1 MFILN
6 WNNIIQTNLFFIY
19 FISFITFINSQE
31 NNCISK
37 EVETGGILKKKCE
50 TISNGN
56 NVCVQEGGIFTYNSV
71 LSNVL
76 FEYSFSSIANI
87 TDRRELGLISIT
99 EFKEVDS
106 KRDHIVLCLIKSQ
119 HLFILSYEGEFI
131 FYYSFNEIIT
141 NYKYFSITLYKFDKS
156 KKEYY
161 YTISYTNNGLLR
173 IIYNQIS
180 LESRSNKILN
190 QIEYRPHFMREN
202 NDPWVVSNSG
212 SSCEF
217 FSEGIRDN
225 VITCFFI
232 SQSDNKYFSSV
243 SFLPDDNFTVNSNY
257 TYILDNNI
265 YEITNIKFIRTARYD
280 KIKSLICLANIVRA
294 KCIFYNSIDHQITET
309 NSELTGCKDEN
320 YANNIYFYAK
330 TKEFIYSCIGNQ
342 NYLKMIKFTYD
353 LNNINST
360 AITYNFDSSCS
371 TPYGYSILY
380 ISPFKIYS
388 IVIDLDCGFT
398 QMIKDYLLIENTTEC
413 NNIKNNIKEGA
424 YSEYENEE
432 DNDDKEST
440 QKIQSTEIKESAI
453 KSELS
458 EKIQQKYDTI
468 HITYQ
473 PYINED
479 GKTHQVTESI
489 QIKETIQNTL
499 NKQIIET
506 ETGDLQSS
514 IHSELA
520 QSIINSKITE
530 SPKNSYSSNSIDF
543 SQESFKET
551 DLIQDTIGPK
561 IESTKMFDYSNI
573 IDSSKII
580 ESSEITDSK
589 IIESSDI
596 TNSSRFIESNIITD
610 SSRLIEPSGIVNSS
624 KFIESTEIFDASDK
638 IKSNEITDFSK
649 ITESSN
655 IMDSSIITDSS
666 KTIELTQI
674 DSSQF
679 IDTSENIISNNIK
692 VFDSLQIIESNQ
704 ISESL
709 KTIDS
714 STYSKSSLIL
724 DFNESSKIIES
735 SQMIKSYELTEYLS
749 KTTQND
755 KIICDKKCLECDEE
769 SNARNLCIKCNNNN
783 NYFELKLNNQIK
795 EDNQNYIECYSE
807 ETKISNYYLN
817 KKDKVFEPCFYTC
830 GTCKELGNQNDHK
843 CLSCANN
850 YRMNPNKNN
859 SCVMECKYFFYF
871 SNFGEYK
878 CTTDNQCPEEANILI
893 KSLSKCT
900 NDCKNE
906 GEYKFQ
912 YNSECIKNCPSDTEA
927 NDENNMCQIINKDKC
942 SFSHFELFLDNDIKK
957 INIEKIAKDYAKE
970 YYYTNNHISNYISNQ
985 FSIIIYKNSECIQ
998 KLKLSLPK
1006 IDFGE
1011 CYKKVQDYYTIKE
1024 DLIIGVIDS
1033 YTNKNNSSSN
1043 NPETTYA
1050 FFHPL
1055 TGINLN
1061 ASEICKDIKI
1071 KMEENILS
1079 IVDDNTNILFF
1090 ASQNVNIFNISNE
1103 FYTDRCF
1110 YFESWNNKDV
1120 VLKDRINYVY
1130 PNITL
1135 CDSDCK
1141 NIGINLTSLTA
1152 ICECS
1157 FRDLLD
1163 ISNIENDWLSN
1174 NILVDEVLNQIHE
1187 LITLLNLEVM
1197 RCYKTI
1203 FDPKYISKCTGGFLI
1218 LFILICAIICTI
1230 VYFNYSIKETL
1241 GFLFRVSRL
1250 YLQFIEV
1257 KKLNNVNN
1265 NKEKI
1270 KAPPKKKKAKLKAD
1284 IFPNKKRKI
1293 IKINSEKF
1301 KGRKTTKNVNIN
1313 INMAE
1318 FNFNSSG
1325 KKANK
1330 FGKSFLNKIRKQKK
1344 KTLIVKDVN
1353 NLKTSTFSKTYQ
1365 EKSQFQFLDKTNSSL
1380 FELKNGFNIEE
1391 YLANTYEEM
1400 DYEDAI
1406 FEEKRSFCKYF
1417 IERIKN
1423 KHILINSFFIV
1434 DHIQPKSIKILLFLM
1449 QIDLY
1454 FLVNAM
1460 LFNEEYISEIFHSD
1474 EEETF
1479 FSFVPRSINR
1489 YIYTTFVGRI
1499 LNYLIKC
1506 FFIKEKK
1513 FIRILIRSEKNSVL
1527 LNNELYIFTEKLK
1540 KSYSIFVI
1548 CCMITII
1555 FSWYY
1560 ISCFNNIYQYTKRE
1574 WIRSSFAFIFVTQI
1588 IYVCAAFLETIFR
1601 YLSFKFES
1609 DKIFKFSLLFSLV
1622 E

>member
-19 FISFITFINSQE
+19 FISFIIFINSQD
-31 NNCISK
+31 NNCIFK

-56 NVCVQEGGIFTYNSV
+56 NVCVQESGIFTYNSV

-87 TDRRELGLISIT
+87 IDRRELGLISIT

-106 KRDHIVLCLIKSQ
+106 KRDHIVLCFIKSQ
-119 HLFILSYEGEFI
+119 FLFILSYEGEFI
-131 FYYSFNEIIT
+131 FYYSFNEIIP

-161 YTISYTNNGLLR
+161 YTISYTNNGLLL

-180 LESRSNKILN
+180 IEFRSNKILN
-190 QIEYRPHFMREN
+190 QIEYRPYFMKEN
-202 NDPWVVSNSG
+202 YDPWVVSNSG

-217 FSEGIRDN
+217 FSEGIGDN

-232 SQSDNKYFSSV
+232 SQSDNKYFSSA
-243 SFLPDDNFTVNSNY
+243 SFLPDENFTVNSNY
-257 TYILDNNI
+257 SYILDNNI
-265 YEITNIKFIRTARYD
+265 YDITNIKFIRTARYD
-280 KIKSLICLANIVRA
+280 EIKSLICLANIVRT
-294 KCIFYNSIDHQITET
+294 KCIIYNSIDHQITET
-309 NSELTGCKDEN
+309 NSELTGCKDEI
-320 YANNIYFYAK
+320 YANNIYFYTK

-342 NYLKMIKFTYD
+342 NYLKMIKFAYD

-360 AITYNFDSSCS
+360 AITYYFESSCS
-371 TPYGYSILY
+371 SPYGYSIIY

-388 IVIDLDCGFT
+388 IVIDLDCSFA
-398 QMIKDYLLIENTTEC
+398 QMLKDYLLIENTTEC
-413 NNIKNNIKEGA
+413 DNIKNNIKEGE
-424 YSEYENEE
+424 YSEDENEE

-440 QKIQSTEIKESAI
+440 QKMKSTEIAGV
-453 KSELS
+453 S
-458 EKIQQKYDTI
+458 EKMQQNYDTI

-479 GKTHQVTESI
+479 GKTNKITESI

-499 NKQIIET
+499 NNQIIET
-506 ETGDLQSS
+506 VSEDLQSS
-514 IHSELA
+514 IHSELT

-530 SPKNSYSSNSIDF
+530 SPKNSYSPSSIDF

-551 DLIQDTIGPK
+551 EFIKDTIEQK
-561 IESTKMFDYSNI
+561 IETIKINDYSNI

-589 IIESSDI
+589 IIES
-596 TNSSRFIESNIITD
+596 NKIID
-610 SSRLIEPSGIVNSS
+610 SSRLIESNIISDSSRLIRSSETIDSS
-624 KFIESTEIFDASDK
+624 KFIESSEIFDTSDK
-638 IKSNEITDFSK
+638 IKSNEITYFSK

-655 IMDSSIITDSS
+655 TMDSSIITDSS
-666 KTIELTQI
+666 KTIEFSQI
-674 DSSQF
+674 
-679 IDTSENIISNNIK
+679 INASENIISSQINIS
-692 VFDSLQIIESNQ
+692 DSLQIIESSK
-704 ISESL
+704 IPESI

-714 STYSKSSLIL
+714 STYSESSLIS
-724 DFNESSKIIES
+724 DINQSSKIIES
-735 SQMIKSYELTEYLS
+735 SHKIKSYELTEYLS
-749 KTTQND
+749 KTTQNE

-783 NYFELKLNNQIK
+783 NYFELKLNNQII

-830 GTCKELGNQNDHK
+830 GTCKELGDQNDHK
-843 CLSCANN
+843 CLTCANN
-850 YRMNPNKNN
+850 YRKNPYNNN

-912 YNSECIKNCPSDTEA
+912 YNGECLKNCPSDTEV

-942 SFSHFELFLDNDIKK
+942 SFSHFELFLDNDIQKN
-957 INIEKIAKDYAKE
+957 NIEKLAKDYVKE

-1033 YTNKNNSSSN
+1033 YDNKNNSSSN

-1050 FFHPL
+1050 FFHPV

-1079 IVDDNTNILFF
+1079 IVDDNKNILFF

-1120 VLKDRINYVY
+1120 VLRDRINYVY

-1135 CDSDCK
+1135 CDRECK

-1174 NILVDEVLNQIHE
+1174 NILVDEVINQIHE
-1187 LITLLNLEVM
+1187 IITLLNLEVM

-1218 LFILICAIICTI
+1218 LFILICAIICTV

-1250 YLQFIEV
+1250 YLKFIEV
-1257 KKLNNVNN
+1257 KKLKNVNN
-1265 NKEKI
+1265 NKGEI
-1270 KAPPKKKKAKLKAD
+1270 KAPPKKKKEKLKTD
-1284 IFPNKKRKI
+1284 IFPSKKKKI
-1293 IKINSEKF
+1293 VKINSEKL
-1301 KGRKTTKNVNIN
+1301 KGKRTTKNVNIN

-1318 FNFNSSG
+1318 FNFNSSRKKNNKLG
-1325 KKANK
+1325 KI
-1330 FGKSFLNKIRKQKK
+1330 FLNQIRKQKK
-1344 KTLIVKDVN
+1344 KSQILKDAN
-1353 NLKTSTFSKTYQ
+1353 NLKTSSISKTYRD
-1365 EKSQFQFLDKTNSSL
+1365 KSKFQFLDKTNSSL
-1380 FELKNGFNIEE
+1380 FEIKNGFNIEE
-1391 YLANTYEEM
+1391 YIANTYEEM

-1406 FEEKRSFCKYF
+1406 FEEKRSFWKYF

-1434 DHIQPKSIKILLFLM
+1434 DHIQPKSIKIILFLM

-1460 LFNEEYISEIFHSD
+1460 LFNEDYISEIFHND

-1489 YIYTTFVGRI
+1489 YIYTTFVGTI

-1513 FIRILIRSEKNSVL
+1513 FIRILIRSEKDSVV

-1540 KSYSIFVI
+1540 KSYLIFVI
-1548 CCMITII
+1548 CCMTTII

-1574 WIRSSFAFIFVTQI
+1574 WIISSFAFIFVTQI

-1609 DKIFKFSLLFSLV
+1609 DKIYKFSLLFSLV